1 VRPKRVLTPPLSPSH
16 EHITSG
22 NFARKKFRNR
32 SENASSSFSTSVEQ
46 QSLEEQE
53 MTQGVSPCR
62 QSDSSYPNPDTEH
75 IAKKKRAMFQA
86 NKSSSSFGSRGSE
99 SQSRSLQLSS
109 GQSNSHSSEREETA
123 TDSLSVP
130 RPVMRSSSAEEGS
143 SQSLLTTKFKR
154 ERFLKRQQCQEA
166 AEETEGTPVTD
177 PPLPLA
183 PAQKMVK
190 QHSLA
195 ALTPQHN
202 STPSQP
208 KEEPVD
214 PEEDHQ
220 ATPGRQHSLDPLCGL
235 ESVPLLYSS
244 SGPRLTPPNLFRPV
258 LPTVRITKD
267 TETDHLQEMSASQ
280 ASPVSSVSQHFPL
293 HPPPVME
300 SAFESQYQD
309 KKQMAVMSRLES
321 SQPRYNF
328 PRHQLDTSHSPGP
341 SFGRQNISHDRH
353 DQGRAEPPAKHIGQ
367 FGHCP
372 KARDGPALSCNFCW
386 NTTDGSGRIL
396 RRKTKYHCPE
406 CQTNLCIVP
415 CFQQYH
421 EALKNEN
428 TEMH

>member
-1 VRPKRVLTPPLSPSH
+1 
-16 EHITSG
+16 
-22 NFARKKFRNR
+22 
-32 SENASSSFSTSVEQ
+32 
-46 QSLEEQE
+46 
-53 MTQGVSPCR
+53 
-62 QSDSSYPNPDTEH
+62 
-75 IAKKKRAMFQA
+75 MFQA

-214 PEEDHQ
+214 MGYCP
-220 ATPGRQHSLDPLCGL
+220 
-235 ESVPLLYSS
+235 VPI
-244 SGPRLTPPNLFRPV
+244 FCF
-258 LPTVRITKD
+258 D
-267 TETDHLQEMSASQ
+267 C
-280 ASPVSSVSQHFPL
+280 
-293 HPPPVME
+293 
-300 SAFESQYQD
+300 
-309 KKQMAVMSRLES
+309 
-321 SQPRYNF
+321 
-328 PRHQLDTSHSPGP
+328 TSYP
-341 SFGRQNISHDRH
+341 
-353 DQGRAEPPAKHIGQ
+353 
-367 FGHCP
+367 
-372 KARDGPALSCNFCW
+372 SCN
-386 NTTDGSGRIL
+386 S
-396 RRKTKYHCPE
+396 
-406 CQTNLCIVP
+406 
-415 CFQQYH
+415 
-421 EALKNEN
+421 
-428 TEMH
+428 